1 MWAELMEVP
10 NRYIAE
16 TWQELLHAE
25 GVAVRLIVPPER
37 AAEGDLAPR
46 KLLVPDSKT
55 HVAREVLRKI

>member
-25 GVAVRLIVPPER
+25 GVAVRLIVPPETR
-37 AAEGDLAPR
+37 GR
-46 KLLVPDSKT
+46 G
-55 HVAREVLRKI
+55 